1 MDNRER
7 VHLVVNEEKQIPF
20 DVSEAGPGMWL
31 CLQACFFLP
40 ADVYFFV
47 SLSCVK
53 DVFIYCCSAVC
64 FKKRRNLVLCC
75 SLLCIICLGFVCMCL
90 CTLAHVC
97 VHVCVHVCAS
107 MHMQAH
113 TSVCIHV

>member
-1 MDNRER
+1 MA
-7 VHLVVNEEKQIPF
+7 F
-20 DVSEAGPGMWL
+20 
-31 CLQACFFLP
+31 LQACFFFP

-64 FKKRRNLVLCC
+64 FKKKKSNVALHFVVYYLF
-75 SLLCIICLGFVCMCL
+75 GF
-90 CTLAHVC
+90 C
-97 VHVCVHVCAS
+97 VHVSVRACACVCAS